1 MVRTAPIDATIV
13 ITTLYVVY
21 NTETVMT
28 VDVLTPA
35 NNLHDANL

>member
-1 MVRTAPIDATIV
+1 MVRITPIDATIV
-13 ITTLYVVY
+13 KTTLHVVY

-35 NNLHDANL
+35 NNLHDAKV